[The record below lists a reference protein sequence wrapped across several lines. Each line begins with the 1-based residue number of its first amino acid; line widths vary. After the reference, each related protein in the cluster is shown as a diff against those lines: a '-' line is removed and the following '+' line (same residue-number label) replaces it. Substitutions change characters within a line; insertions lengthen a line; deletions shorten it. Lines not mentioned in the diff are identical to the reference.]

1 MSGTPAVR
9 TLKVTHSSR
18 SADSFTT
25 TQSCSGCANSSAGW
39 IAEAPSGSSGACP
52 RPDVHSWT
60 EPGATVKAG
69 STSGVISSY
78 SDDEITMINS
88 SGAAKSLTGGL
99 NGSGNSFAVTWKRS
113 S

>member
-39 IAEAPSGSSGACP
+39 IAEAPSGSSGVYP
-52 RPDVHSWT
+52 RSDFRSWT
-60 EPGATVKAG
+60 ESGATVKAG

-88 SGAAKSLTGGL
+88 SSATKALPGGP
-99 NGSGNSFAVTWKRS
+99 
-113 S
+113 